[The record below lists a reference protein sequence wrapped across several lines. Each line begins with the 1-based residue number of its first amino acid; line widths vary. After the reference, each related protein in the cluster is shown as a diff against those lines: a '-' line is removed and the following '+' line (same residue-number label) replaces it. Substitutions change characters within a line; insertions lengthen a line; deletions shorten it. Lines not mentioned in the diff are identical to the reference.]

1 MRHMVEGGF
10 VAGLGRFLL
19 RWRGMAES
27 LGPQGSDPA
36 KQAERQKATR
46 ILATCIVALK
56 ERPPVDQ
63 HQGHPH

>member
-1 MRHMVEGGF
+1 
-10 VAGLGRFLL
+10 
-19 RWRGMAES
+19 MAES

-46 ILATCIVALK
+46 MLATCIAALK